1 MKTNLPSLLEI
12 CVIAS
17 LVAVPLHAQRALGK
31 KKGPTSKL
39 YMAEAVGETSIQNN
53 DKIYTARQATA
64 FDAPGTVIETKA
76 GAHNAIVYSNGT
88 GMFVDQNTRVE
99 IDRFEQ
105 APFQPERANQRLDTP
120 LEPSVSQSSVHVSQG
135 AVAVCTS
142 QLVSGSSMNYSTPH
156 GNVNIRGGKVSI
168 ETQGDSTFV
177 DLLEGDITVRGSG
190 GRDLGG
196 QILRPGERATIIQP
210 PGGGQPIIS
219 VGPIP
224 AAAMQTIDERAESAC
239 NAKKTVTFEVIEKKA
254 EEGLDAPQETV
265 VATTEE
271 KAATEEKPAEEK
283 TEEEKAAE
291 EEQTET
297 AAMDSATDEAAG
309 AGDEESTQEI
319 VARPVVPETPPTN
332 IVVSAD
338 RLPGT

>member
-1 MKTNLPSLLEI
+1 MKTNLPRLLAI
-12 CVIAS
+12 TLVAS
-17 LVAVPLHAQRALGK
+17 LVSLPTANAQRALGK
-31 KKGPTSKL
+31 KKGPTAKM
-39 YMAEAVGETSIQNN
+39 YMAESVGESQIQNG

-105 APFQPERANQRLDTP
+105 EPFQTDRRERLDTP
-120 LEPSVSQSSVHVSQG
+120 MEPSASQSRVHVSQG
-135 AVAVCTS
+135 AVGVCTS

-156 GNVNIRGGKVSI
+156 GDVNIRGGKVSI
-168 ETQGDSTFV
+168 ETQGDSTFI
-177 DLLEGDITVRGSG
+177 DLLEGDITVRGNG
-190 GRDLGG
+190 GRDVGG
-196 QILRPGERATIIQP
+196 QLLRPGERATIVQP
-210 PGGGQPIIS
+210 PGGGQPVIS

-224 AAAMQTIDERAESAC
+224 PTALKVADERTETAC
-239 NAKKTVTFEVIEKKA
+239 NAKKTVTFEVITQKA
-254 EEGLDAPQETV
+254 EEGLDAPEETV
-265 VATTEE
+265 VAAQEN
-271 KAATEEKPAEEK
+271 AATEEKATPEEGA
-283 TEEEKAAE
+283 TEE
-291 EEQTET
+291 TET
-297 AAMDSATDEAAG
+297 AVMDSTSDDEAAG
-309 AGDEESTQEI
+309 AEDESEQEI